1 MINKNCIL
9 ATLAAF
15 ATMFV
20 LGFVIYQPVLGS
32 FFAANAGTATGVIKE
47 NPVFWQIIVGQLCGA
62 ALLVTVLS
70 WKGVESAADGFK
82 GGAVFGLL
90 LSLFYGFMNLGTMNT
105 STMNAMLVDVL
116 VTVVLMGAAGAVGAL
131 VLKRV
136 G

>member
-1 MINKNCIL
+1 MINKSCIL

-20 LGFVIYQPVLGS
+20 LGFVIYQPVLGD

-82 GGAVFGLL
+82 GGALFGLL

-105 STMNAMLVDVL
+105 STMTAVLVDVV
-116 VTVVLMGAAGAVGAL
+116 VTVVLMGAAGAVGAM

>member
-1 MINKNCIL
+1 MINRNCIL

-15 ATMFV
+15 ATSFV
-20 LGFVIYQPVLGS
+20 LGFIIYQPVLGD
-32 FFAANAGTATGVIKE
+32 FFAANAGTATGVIRE

-105 STMNAMLVDVL
+105 TTMNAVLVDVV
-116 VTVVLMGAAGAVGAL
+116 VTVVMMGAAGAVAAL
-131 VLKRV
+131 VLKR

>member
-9 ATLAAF
+9 ATLGAF

-20 LGFVIYQPVLGS
+20 LGFVIYQPVLGD

-70 WKGVESAADGFK
+70 WKGVASAADGFK

-105 STMNAMLVDVL
+105 STMNAVLVDVW
-116 VTVVLMGAAGAVGAL
+116 
-131 VLKRV
+131 
-136 G
+136 

>member
-9 ATLAAF
+9 ATLGAF

-20 LGFVIYQPVLGS
+20 LGFVIYQPVLGD

-62 ALLVTVLS
+62 GLLVTVLS

-90 LSLFYGFMNLGTMNT
+90 LSLFYGFMTLGTMNT
-105 STMNAMLVDVL
+105 STMNAVLVDVV

-131 VLKRV
+131 VLKR

>member
-1 MINKNCIL
+1 MIKPNCIL

-15 ATMFV
+15 VVMFV
-20 LGFVIYQPVLGS
+20 LGYIIYEPLLGD
-32 FFAANAGTATGVIKE
+32 FFAANAGTAMGVIKE

-62 ALLVTVLS
+62 GLLITVLS

-105 STMNAMLVDVL
+105 STMNAALADVAITA
-116 VTVVLMGAAGAVGAL
+116 VMMGAAGAVGAL
-131 VLKRV
+131 VLRR

>member
-9 ATLAAF
+9 ATLAVF
-15 ATMFV
+15 ATTFV
-20 LGFVIYQPVLGS
+20 LGFIIYQPVLGD
-32 FFAANAGTATGVIKE
+32 FFAANTAAGVIRE

-70 WKGVESAADGFK
+70 WKGVESAADGVK

-105 STMNAMLVDVL
+105 TTMNAVLVDVV
-116 VTVVLMGAAGAVGAL
+116 VTVVMMGAAGAVGAL
-131 VLKRV
+131 VLKR

>member
-1 MINKNCIL
+1 MINKSCIL

-82 GGAVFGLL
+82 GGALFGLL

-105 STMNAMLVDVL
+105 STMNAVLVDVV
-116 VTVVLMGAAGAVGAL
+116 VTVVLMGAAGAVGAM

>member
-15 ATMFV
+15 ATTFV
-20 LGFVIYQPVLGS
+20 LGFIIYQPVLGD
-32 FFAANAGTATGVIKE
+32 FLAANTAEGVIRE

-70 WKGVESAADGFK
+70 WKGVASAADGAK
-82 GGAVFGLL
+82 GGAVFGALV
-90 LSLFYGFMNLGTMNT
+90 SLFYGFMNLGTMNT
-105 STMNAMLVDVL
+105 TTMNAVLVDAV
-116 VTVVLMGAAGAVGAL
+116 VTVVMMGAAGAVGAL
-131 VLKRV
+131 VLKR